1 MGDTINNI
9 ENPNEQE
16 TPHVGIVGSNESL
29 PTVQSVDKSSPNV
42 QSVDDSDSSTKKKI
56 TSPMWAHFKREKID
70 GVWKAICIYCNKKLG
85 GGGKSGTSNLHEH
98 YKRCAKRSTQDLR
111 QMVLTRNENTVEGK
125 SKIQNYIFDQTVSR
139 KELANMII
147 IHEYPLSIV
156 DHNYFRRY
164 SHSLQPSFNIPTR
177 NTLRA
182 DIMKIYNEYK
192 SKIIEALESNMGR
205 VAITTDMWTSD
216 HQMKGYMAVTTHYID
231 DEWRLQNRLIRF
243 CYVPAPH
250 TKEVITDVLM
260 DCFLKWN
267 IDRKLS
273 TLTVDNCS
281 VNDSVIQLLK
291 DRISPTTMILEGEF
305 FHMRCGAHI
314 LNLIVKDGLDI
325 IGSAINNIRESVV
338 YWTATPKRQERKL
351 SQDVKTRWNSTYL
364 MLVSALPYKDVFT
377 RLKTREPKYKNLP
390 SDYEWKMAKE
400 VCDKLKIF
408 HDVTELFSGREYST
422 ANIYFP
428 KVCEIKMALKEWI
441 NGDNQT
447 FSLMATKMMDKFE
460 KYWKVIHGVMG
471 VAALLD
477 PRYKM
482 DLIEYYYGM
491 LYGDESFFEVER
503 VRNIARNLVDEYNA
517 RMTTENERPLR
528 PSSQVVGSSSTSN
541 VAKVFEEIE
550 EDDSVGMNES
560 YVMIALAKPKDMVE
574 FQEKVMFHIEMKKLS
589 EAKKADRQ
597 NTKDTSED
605 KKSKKPDKKYED
617 RDRHDQD
624 NKKRARHT
632 TEDCVVLGNQLEDLV
647 YAERLD

>member
-16 TPHVGIVGSNESL
+16 TPHVGTIGSNESL
-29 PTVQSVDKSSPNV
+29 PTVQSVDESSPNV
-42 QSVDDSDSSTKKKI
+42 QSVDDSDSSTKKKF

-192 SKIIEALESNMGR
+192 SKIMEALESNMGR

-250 TKEVITDVLM
+250 TKEVITNVLM

-325 IGSAINNIRESVV
+325 IGSAISNIRESVV
-338 YWTATPKRQERKL
+338 YWTATPKRQERFEEAARQLKICVTRKL

-377 RLKTREPKYKNLP
+377 RLKTRAPKYKNLP
-390 SDYEWKMAKE
+390 SDGSDGS
-400 VCDKLKIF
+400 CSIIGSKI
-408 HDVTELFSGREYST
+408 
-422 ANIYFP
+422 
-428 KVCEIKMALKEWI
+428 
-441 NGDNQT
+441 
-447 FSLMATKMMDKFE
+447 
-460 KYWKVIHGVMG
+460 
-471 VAALLD
+471 
-477 PRYKM
+477 
-482 DLIEYYYGM
+482 
-491 LYGDESFFEVER
+491 
-503 VRNIARNLVDEYNA
+503 
-517 RMTTENERPLR
+517 
-528 PSSQVVGSSSTSN
+528 
-541 VAKVFEEIE
+541 
-550 EDDSVGMNES
+550 
-560 YVMIALAKPKDMVE
+560 
-574 FQEKVMFHIEMKKLS
+574 
-589 EAKKADRQ
+589 
-597 NTKDTSED
+597 
-605 KKSKKPDKKYED
+605 
-617 RDRHDQD
+617 
-624 NKKRARHT
+624 
-632 TEDCVVLGNQLEDLV
+632 
-647 YAERLD
+647 